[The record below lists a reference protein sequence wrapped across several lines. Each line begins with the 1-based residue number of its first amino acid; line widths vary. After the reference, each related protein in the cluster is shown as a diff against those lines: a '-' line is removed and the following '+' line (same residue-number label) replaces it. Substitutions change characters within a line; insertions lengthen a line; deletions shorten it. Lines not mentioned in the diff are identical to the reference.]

1 MTIIWNEAEIG
12 GRKCA
17 SIHFEQK
24 RLYVVERF
32 GKVEAWIDG
41 VRVGSYADLPEAKEA
56 ILKIR
61 RPKLSPAR
69 YITRVIYSVGFLLTP
84 WPSGGSD
91 ANGDAGHDKMPNSNR
106 NVMPL
111 QDQHKPN

>member
-32 GKVEAWIDG
+32 GKVDAWIDG
-41 VRVGSYADLPEAKEA
+41 VRVGVYADLREAKEA
-56 ILKIR
+56 VLKSAALNHTMR
-61 RPKLSPAR
+61 SAPEVMG
-69 YITRVIYSVGFLLTP
+69 VIKAAPTSVVRL
-84 WPSGGSD
+84 
-91 ANGDAGHDKMPNSNR
+91 
-106 NVMPL
+106 
-111 QDQHKPN
+111 

>member
-1 MTIIWNEAEIG
+1 MTGQPKPTRIRLAVLASLRTITWNEAEIG

-61 RPKLSPAR
+61 RPKFSP
-69 YITRVIYSVGFLLTP
+69 TRTGL
-84 WPSGGSD
+84 
-91 ANGDAGHDKMPNSNR
+91 
-106 NVMPL
+106 
-111 QDQHKPN
+111 

>member
-1 MTIIWNEAEIG
+1 MTAGERRISPPMLPYRMTIIWNEAEIG

-41 VRVGSYADLPEAKEA
+41 VRVGSYADLREAKEA

-61 RPKLSPAR
+61 RPKFSLAC
-69 YITRVIYSVGFLLTP
+69 TGL
-84 WPSGGSD
+84 
-91 ANGDAGHDKMPNSNR
+91 
-106 NVMPL
+106 
-111 QDQHKPN
+111 